1 MALKH
6 ASYVMQALGCAPMT
20 ATSHLGASSFDGV
33 KVGKFEGQILMLS
46 PATAS

>member
-1 MALKH
+1 
-6 ASYVMQALGCAPMT
+6 MT
-20 ATSHLGASSFDGV
+20 ATSHVGASSFDGV